1 MKKVVLI
8 LCFLVATSN
17 VFGAEPKDSIAIV
30 NAKWKTLTTKDGLT
44 HKQAKIDD
52 LFGSTQ
58 SINLIE
64 FKPSSKHKI
73 AIAGNKGMIKTS
85 LQARAHNAR
94 AAINGTYY
102 NMESGASTG
111 FYKVGKNTIDSTS
124 VSEFALRIN
133 GAIRVHSGGIKIIGW
148 SSQIEQNYKKS
159 KGSVLASGPI
169 MLERGKLSDLNSCS
183 ASFVES
189 RHPRSAIYTKRNG
202 EVVFLTVDGRSK
214 GNADGIS
221 ITELAYLIRVLG
233 GRDAINLD
241 GGGSTTLWLEGYGV
255 VNYPSDNGK
264 FDHEGE
270 RSVSNIIYVE

>member
-1 MKKVVLI
+1 MKKFILI
-8 LCFLVATSN
+8 LYFLSLIFNA
-17 VFGAEPKDSIAIV
+17 FGVEPKDSITIV
-30 NAKWKTLTTKDGLT
+30 NTKWKIITTKDGLT
-44 HKQAKIDD
+44 HKQAQIHD

-85 LQARAHNAR
+85 LQAKTHNAQ

-111 FYKVGKNTIDSTS
+111 FYKVNKTTIDSTS
-124 VSEFALRIN
+124 VSEFATRIN
-133 GAIRVHSGGIKIIGW
+133 GAIKVSRSGVKIIEW
-148 SSQIEQNYKKS
+148 NSQIEQNYKNS

-169 MLERGKLSDLNSCS
+169 MLEHGKLSDLSRCS

-189 RHPRSAIYTKRNG
+189 RHPRSAIFTKRNG

-214 GNADGIS
+214 GNADGMS
-221 ITELAYLIRVLG
+221 IIELAYLIKVLG
-233 GRDAINLD
+233 GYDALNLD
-241 GGGSTTLWLEGYGV
+241 GGGSTTLWLKDYGIL
-255 VNYPSDNGK
+255 NYPSDNGK

-270 RSVSNIIYVE
+270 RSVSNIIYVK